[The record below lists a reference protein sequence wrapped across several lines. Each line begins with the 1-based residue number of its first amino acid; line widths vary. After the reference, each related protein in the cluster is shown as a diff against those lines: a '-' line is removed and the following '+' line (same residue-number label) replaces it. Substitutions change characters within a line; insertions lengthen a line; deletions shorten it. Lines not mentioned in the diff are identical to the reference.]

1 MLLPS
6 GGGELALLRGGD
18 ARLATCLALAHRV
31 VNVAALLERCDERLL
46 VSVLLELLALLL
58 LAHLLRAAHALMP
71 GDGIGLVLLRGLLLA
86 LLLVLRNVRLVQR
99 LVVREPRQ
107 GMLDIDLVHEM
118 EGCVSRAHVLMSSN
132 SSR

>member
-1 MLLPS
+1 VTGLLT
-6 GGGELALLRGGD
+6 AQLLGMD
-18 ARLATCLALAHRV
+18 LWQV
-31 VNVAALLERCDERLL
+31 LL
-46 VSVLLELLALLL
+46 VLLALLL
-58 LAHLLRAAHALMP
+58 LPHLLRAAHALVP
-71 GDGIGLVLLRGLLLA
+71 RDRIGLVLLRRFLLA

-99 LVVREPRQ
+99 LVVREPRL

>member
-1 MLLPS
+1 MERS
-6 GGGELALLRGGD
+6 YKI
-18 ARLATCLALAHRV
+18 
-31 VNVAALLERCDERLL
+31 AAL
-46 VSVLLELLALLL
+46 
-58 LAHLLRAAHALMP
+58 P